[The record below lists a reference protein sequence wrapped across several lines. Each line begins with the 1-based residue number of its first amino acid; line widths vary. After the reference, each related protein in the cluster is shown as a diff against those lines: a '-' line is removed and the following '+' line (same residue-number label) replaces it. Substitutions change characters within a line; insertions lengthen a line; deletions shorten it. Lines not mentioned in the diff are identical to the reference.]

1 MYFTYT
7 HTHTHSHTLSLSLL
21 THTYTPIPL
30 HLPTHTH
37 THTQTL
43 THLNLLQVEHA
54 AREEKDCLEKFHR
67 KWEQLDPMAD
77 NEKSKALEAQK
88 VSIYF
93 FVYVGY
99 I

>member
-1 MYFTYT
+1 M
-7 HTHTHSHTLSLSLL
+7 
-21 THTYTPIPL
+21 
-30 HLPTHTH
+30 HLP
-37 THTQTL
+37 
-43 THLNLLQVEHA
+43 QVEHA

-88 VSIYF
+88 VSTCF